1 MCIQLFL
8 YNGDDMEEFEKKLGY
23 TFKDKSL
30 LELAFT
36 HTTYVFEHNMGHHMS
51 NQRLEYIGDAV
62 IDLVVGRKLYDMVPE
77 AAEGYLSKTRS
88 IIVCERSFAAVSRNL
103 GIGKFLKLGKGEA
116 ATGGDDKDS
125 TLADAFESVIAA
137 VYFDG
142 GFEEAERVILEN
154 LDQTIRDA
162 VDGKLFL
169 DYKSRLLEIAQ
180 KKNNPHK
187 IRFEIISES
196 GPAHMR
202 VFEAEVRADEV
213 FLAKATGHSKKD
225 AEQNCAKLAIEKYN
239 EIFGA

>member
-1 MCIQLFL
+1 MNKWNSETEAKEEILKLVEDYYHQFKEPKKPFEP
-8 YNGDDMEEFEKKLGY
+8 GDRIHYASRVYDEKEMTNLVDSALEFWLTSGRFTEEFEKKLGY

-103 GIGKFLKLGKGEA
+103 GVGKFLKLGKGKA

-125 TLADAFESVIAA
+125 TLADAHFSSQI
-137 VYFDG
+137 
-142 GFEEAERVILEN
+142 N
-154 LDQTIRDA
+154 
-162 VDGKLFL
+162 
-169 DYKSRLLEIAQ
+169 
-180 KKNNPHK
+180 
-187 IRFEIISES
+187 
-196 GPAHMR
+196 
-202 VFEAEVRADEV
+202 
-213 FLAKATGHSKKD
+213 
-225 AEQNCAKLAIEKYN
+225 
-239 EIFGA
+239 

>member
-1 MCIQLFL
+1 
-8 YNGDDMEEFEKKLGY
+8 MEEFEKKLGY

-36 HTTYVFEHNMGHHMS
+36 HTTYVFEHGMGHHMS

-62 IDLVVGRKLYDMVPE
+62 LDLVVGRKLYDMVPE
-77 AAEGYLSKTRS
+77 ASEGYLSKTRS
-88 IIVCERSFAAVSRNL
+88 IIVCERSFAAVSRTLGVGNL
-103 GIGKFLKLGKGEA
+103 LKLGKGEA
-116 ATGGDDKDS
+116 ATGGSDKDS

-154 LDQTIRDA
+154 LDQTIKDA

-180 KKNNPHK
+180 KKNNQHK
-187 IRFEIISES
+187 IRFEIVSET

-202 VFEAEVRADEV
+202 EFEAEVRADDV
-213 FLAKATGHSKKD
+213 FLASATGHSKKD